1 MNQPF
6 PKSEPTISVG
16 IVRASRLT
24 IDLQGQ
30 FDCRAAN
37 QQFSGRLDVSFCNGH
52 VVINGQIADNWHFIP
67 ESDSSRF
74 VIHNVEIGIGF
85 HWDKRENQV
94 FGGILRFVIDG
105 EMLWAVNVLGVE
117 SYLTSVI
124 SSEMN
129 ATSDIE
135 LLKAHAVTSRSWLMA
150 QVWGKGHFHGQQKKE
165 SDTEILTWRDREDHT
180 LFDVCADDHCQRY
193 QGLTRVTN
201 PKVEKAIDATRG
213 QILTYEGKVCDARFS
228 KCCGGKSELFESCW
242 DDTPHPYLQSIN
254 DALQP
259 TRGLPKTITSND
271 DARQW
276 ITASPDAFCNTTDTD
291 TLRQVLNDYDQTT
304 SDFFRWSV
312 NTSGAELGSL
322 IREKGNRDIGDVTA
336 LEALHRGP
344 SGRITRLKIIGTKG
358 EFIVGKELEIRRL
371 LSPTHLYSS
380 AFVTDFT
387 PNGGI
392 TLRGAGWGHGVG
404 LCQIGAA
411 VMAKRGFSYRSIVYH
426 YFRRAQIEKAW

>member
-37 QQFSGRLDVSFCNGH
+37 QQFSGRLDVSFSNGH

-193 QGLTRVTN
+193 QGLTRITN

-344 SGRITRLKIIGTKG
+344 SGRITRLKIIGTNG

>member
-1 MNQPF
+1 MNQHLPN
-6 PKSEPTISVG
+6 SEPTISVG

-30 FDCRAAN
+30 FDCHAAN
-37 QQFSGRLDVSFCNGH
+37 RQLSGRLDVSLGDGH
-52 VVINGQIADNWHFIP
+52 VVINGQIADKWLFVP

-74 VIHNVEIGIGF
+74 VIHDVEIGIGF

-105 EMLWAVNVLGVE
+105 DMLWAVNVLGVE

-150 QVWGKGHFHGQQKKE
+150 QVWGKGQFHGQQKQE
-165 SDTEILTWRDREDHT
+165 SDSEILTWRDREDHT

-201 PKVEKAIDATRG
+201 PKVEKAIEATRG
-213 QILTYEGKVCDARFS
+213 QILTYEGNVCDARFS

-242 DDTPHPYLQSIN
+242 DDTPHPYLQSIS
-254 DALQP
+254 DALLP

-271 DARQW
+271 DARLW
-276 ITASPDAFCNTTDTD
+276 ITASPDAFCNTTDAD
-291 TLRQVLNDYDQTT
+291 TLRQVLNDYDQST
-304 SDFFRWSV
+304 SDFFRWTV
-312 NTSGAELGSL
+312 NTSGAELGAL
-322 IREKGNRDIGDVTA
+322 IREKGNRDIGDVTD

-358 EFIVGKELEIRRL
+358 ELIVGKELEIRRL

-380 AFVTDFT
+380 AFVADFT
-387 PNGGI
+387 PDGGI

>member
-1 MNQPF
+1 MNQHF
-6 PKSEPTISVG
+6 PQSEPSISVG
-16 IVRASRLT
+16 IVRATRLN
-24 IDLQGQ
+24 IDLRGQ
-30 FDCRAAN
+30 FDCHTAN
-37 QQFSGRLDVSFCNGH
+37 RQFSGQLDVAFNNGH
-52 VVINGQIADNWHFIP
+52 VIIDGHVADNWQLIP
-67 ESDSSRF
+67 ESDSAHF
-74 VIHNVEIGIGF
+74 VIHDVEIGIGF
-85 HWDKRENQV
+85 HWDKREDQV
-94 FGGILRFVIDG
+94 FGGILRFVVDG
-105 EMLWAVNVLGVE
+105 DMLWAVNVLGVE

-150 QVWGKGHFHGQQKKE
+150 QVWGKGQFHGQQKKE
-165 SDTEILTWRDREDHT
+165 SASEILTWRDREDHT

-201 PKVEKAIDATRG
+201 PKVAKAIDATRG
-213 QILTYEGKVCDARFS
+213 QILTCEGNVCDARFS
-228 KCCGGKSELFESCW
+228 KCCGGITEIFESCW
-242 DDTPHPYLQSIN
+242 DDTSHPYLQSIS
-254 DALQP
+254 DALLPSRNLP
-259 TRGLPKTITSND
+259 TAITSND
-271 DARQW
+271 DARKW
-276 ITASPDAFCNTTDTD
+276 ITASPDAFCNTTDAD

-304 SDFFRWSV
+304 SDFFRWTV
-312 NTSGAELGSL
+312 NTTGAELGDI
-322 IREKGNRDIGDVTA
+322 IREKSNRDIGVVTN

-371 LSPTHLYSS
+371 LSHTHLYSS
-380 AFVTDFT
+380 AFVADFN
-387 PNGGI
+387 PDGGI
-392 TLRGAGWGHGVG
+392 TLSGAGWGHGVG